1 MSGFIETAKWFFP
14 LFILLSA
21 ALAAGAY
28 GVNRYTKALRKKQE
42 DEVAARWNTLLLE
55 SYERVIENYRTS
67 HTFWHDLKNQYLVIE
82 NYLKNKEYD
91 KAEEYMRKLRLTIS
105 ESLLTHWTN
114 IDVLDILIDCKQ
126 KEAQNQG
133 IRMEVLADRV
143 SMKLSEQELVSL
155 FGNLFDNAIEACK
168 RMEEGERWIR
178 IAIRKIREMTF
189 IKVTNPCRERPEMM
203 RNGVL
208 PARRDGRYRG
218 FGISSIKSIVDK
230 HGGGMSMDYNAGEF
244 SVELSFFE

>member
-1 MSGFIETAKWFFP
+1 MTVFGETARWFFP
-14 LFILLSA
+14 LFILLSG

-28 GVNRYTKALRKKQE
+28 GITRHAATLRKRQE

-55 SYERVIENYRTS
+55 SYERVIENYRAS

-91 KAEEYMRKLRLTIS
+91 KAEEYMRKLRLTVS
-105 ESLLTHWTN
+105 ESLLIHWTN

-126 KEAQNQG
+126 KEAQSQG
-133 IRMEVLADRV
+133 IRMEVLADRI

-168 RMEEGERWIR
+168 EMEEGEQWIR
-178 IAIRKIREMTF
+178 IAIRRIREMTF
-189 IKVTNPCRERPEMM
+189 IKVTNPCIERPGMM
-203 RNGVL
+203 TGGVL
-208 PARRDGRYRG
+208 PARRGGRYRG
-218 FGISSIKSIVDK
+218 FGISSIKSVVDR